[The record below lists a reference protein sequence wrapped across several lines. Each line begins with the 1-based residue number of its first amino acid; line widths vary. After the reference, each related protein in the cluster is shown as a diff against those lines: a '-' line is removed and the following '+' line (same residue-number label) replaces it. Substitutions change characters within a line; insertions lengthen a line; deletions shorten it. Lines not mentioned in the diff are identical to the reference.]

1 MKNIIQGLWIGKSL
15 SLMEQLSIK
24 SFLAN
29 GHEYHLYVYRK
40 VKNVPRNT
48 VIKDANEIL
57 PEQMIFKYR
66 DKEHEGGFS
75 GFSNLFRYKLLSE
88 KGGFGVDLDVVCLKN
103 WDFDASYV
111 FATERSYRKKPD
123 SICAGIIKAPQA
135 SDFIKECYESA
146 NSMDIKTLRFRQNG
160 MFLLHS
166 LIEKYELKR
175 YVASPDVFCPI
186 DHWEW
191 IKFIDQNLDFSI
203 SEKTYGIHLWH
214 ELWRLA
220 MKNIINR
227 LLRKI
232 DSNILYGE
240 KTLYGRLQRMYL

>member
-1 MKNIIQGLWIGKSL
+1 MKNVIQGLWIGKSL

-24 SFLAN
+24 SFLAH
-29 GHEYHLYVYRK
+29 GHEYHLYVYQK
-40 VKNVPRNT
+40 VKNIPQGA
-48 VIKDANEIL
+48 VIENANEIL

-66 DKEHEGGFS
+66 DKQHEGGLS
-75 GFSNLFRYKLLSE
+75 GFSNLFRYKLLLE

-103 WDFDASYV
+103 WDFDDPYV
-111 FATERSYRKKPD
+111 FATERDYQKKPD
-123 SICAGIIKAPQA
+123 TICAGILKAPRA

-146 NSMDIKTLRFRQNG
+146 SSMDTKTLCFRQNG

-166 LIEKYELKR
+166 LILKYGFKNYTVPPE
-175 YVASPDVFCPI
+175 VFCPI

-191 IKFIDQNLDFSI
+191 KKFIDRSFDFQI
-203 SEKTYGIHLWH
+203 PEKTYGMHLWH

-220 MKNIINR
+220 MKNRINK

-232 DSNILYGE
+232 DSNILYDQ